1 MKIKITDKS
10 YEEVINKPQSKRKKP
25 KKQTAFWRNIMYIAS
40 KAELKAIDFSFE
52 EKNMEGID
60 KDTPCLYLMNHSSF
74 TDLQIASLLLRDKQY
89 HIVCTNDGFVGKEGL
104 MMSIGCIPAK
114 KFIADVNLVKDM
126 KYAIDKLGS
135 SVLMFPEASYSFD
148 GTTTPLPESIAKCV
162 KLLNVPVVMIRTKG
176 AFLRDPLYNCLQKR
190 NVKVSATVE
199 KVIAKEDIKAL
210 SPKEINDILNKAFEY
225 DHFREQH
232 EAGIV
237 VDETFRADGLNRA
250 LYKCPGCSKEGRMV
264 GKGISIKCLECD
276 SEYELTETGKL
287 RELQSP
293 DGKTGRTFEFVSD
306 WYAWQRE
313 EVKKEILSGD
323 YVMDYDVDILML
335 SDMESIYR
343 IGEGHLHHDKDG
355 FVLTGCDGKLN
366 YRQNPKSSYS
376 LYADYFWYEQGDM
389 ISIGDGQYQY
399 YCFPKDQANAVV
411 AKARLATEELFKL
424 E

>member
-10 YEEVINKPQSKRKKP
+10 YEDVINAPQPKRKKP
-25 KKQTAFWRNIMYIAS
+25 KKQTAFWRNVMYLAS
-40 KAELKAIDFSFE
+40 KSEIKAVDFSYE

-60 KDTPCLYLMNHSSF
+60 KNTPCLFLMNHSSF
-74 TDLQIASLLLRDKQY
+74 TDLQIASLLFRDRQY
-89 HIVCTNDGFVGKEGL
+89 HIVCTNDGFIGKEGL

-135 SVLMFPEASYSFD
+135 SILMFPEASYSFD
-148 GTTTPLPESIAKCV
+148 GTTTPLPDSLAKCV
-162 KLLNVPVVMIRTKG
+162 KLLNVPVVMVRTTG

-190 NVKVSATVE
+190 KVKVSATVE
-199 KVIAKEDIKAL
+199 KIIAKEDIKGL
-210 SPKEINDILNKAFEY
+210 SQQEINDILNEAFVY
-225 DHFREQH
+225 DHFREQYA
-232 EAGIV
+232 AGII
-237 VDETFRADGLNRA
+237 VDESFRADGLNRA
-250 LYKCPGCSKEGRMV
+250 LYKCPNCNTEGKMI
-264 GKGISIKCLECD
+264 GKGVTIKCEEC
-276 SEYELTETGKL
+276 SVEYELTEKGKL
-287 RELQSP
+287 CMRGDMVAG
-293 DGKTGRTFEFVSD
+293 DGRFEFVSD

-313 EVKKEILSGD
+313 AVKKEIMSGK

-366 YRQNPKSSYS
+366 YKQNPKSSYS

-389 ISIGDGQYQY
+389 ISIGDGRYQY
-399 YCFPKDQANAVV
+399 YCFPKDQKNAVV

-424 E
+424 G